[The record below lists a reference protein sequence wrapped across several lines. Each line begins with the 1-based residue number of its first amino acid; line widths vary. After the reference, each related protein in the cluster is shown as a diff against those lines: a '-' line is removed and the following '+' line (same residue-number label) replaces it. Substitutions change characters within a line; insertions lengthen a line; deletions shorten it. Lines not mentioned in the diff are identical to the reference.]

1 MLDAGDETEERPGCR
16 AAASGSDSEAQAAGK
31 LVVYKVSSEERPA
44 LSVLKT
50 RLREIPRGISHG
62 SFYKGQA
69 RAYAPGPIAGRAV
82 MSVEVR

>member
-16 AAASGSDSEAQAAGK
+16 AAASGSGSEAQAAGK

-62 SFYKGQA
+62 
-69 RAYAPGPIAGRAV
+69 PL
-82 MSVEVR
+82 